1 VRWRGE
7 AVEQLLLPA
16 ECLLCR
22 ALLSFH
28 HSARLV
34 CDVCRHRWRA
44 VQPPWCAR
52 CGQPEPLFG
61 ACRLCAEWPA
71 ALTWVRS
78 AVWLDSGAR
87 AAVHALKYRSLPR
100 IADELAAAM
109 AGLDVPG
116 LGSAWLVPVPLG
128 RKRRRQRG
136 YNQSE
141 RLAGALARQWR
152 RPVVELL
159 ARTRETAT
167 QTALTPEARLANV
180 AGAFQLRIGDCGL
193 RIGSEQL
200 ESAISNPKSAIVL
213 VDDVFT
219 TGATIAEAAR
229 VLHRAGARTVCAVTF
244 GRAVIPDFT

>member
-1 VRWRGE
+1 M
-7 AVEQLLLPA
+7 
-16 ECLLCR
+16 C
-22 ALLSFH
+22 
-28 HSARLV
+28 
-34 CDVCRHRWRA
+34 
-44 VQPPWCAR
+44 
-52 CGQPEPLFG
+52 
-61 ACRLCAEWPA
+61 
-71 ALTWVRS
+71 VRS

-87 AAVHALKYRSLPR
+87 AGVHALKYRGLSR

-128 RKRRRQRG
+128 PKRQQQRG

-141 RLAGALARQWR
+141 RLASALARRWR

-180 AGAFQLRIGDCGL
+180 AGAFRTRNAEMGTRNRGTDDGSALRVP
-193 RIGSEQL
+193 S
-200 ESAISNPKSAIVL
+200 SAFERPLIL
-213 VDDVFT
+213 VDDVMT
-219 TGATIAEAAR
+219 TGATLAEAAR
-229 VLHRAGARTVCAVTF
+229 GLEQAGARGVAAVTF